1 MAAQTFRNDDKLHLK
16 HLLADAFRSQGL
28 TAVHTTSASFE
39 RGSEVVDNNLNSN
52 NGGTTSTKR
61 LRRLILDYS
70 RQHVTGQTME
80 LLFDLAD
87 RMGLTDRMNELR
99 SGYAVDVTEK
109 RAAMH
114 HVLRMPKSYV
124 GKFRARHPRG
134 EEILMEQVH
143 GTLER
148 VREFSE
154 DVREGKRAGCT
165 GRVLRN
171 VICIGIGGFYYGPEC
186 VYEALRG
193 DEAAAGAAER
203 KGRRLR
209 FLANIDPVDFDLC
222 TRDLDPEETLVIV
235 MSKSFATA
243 ETMQNARSVKRW
255 FVRSLCGREEQ
266 GKTIARSGTTDVTT
280 RNIYDNDNEITEAQ
294 IVSKHFCAIT
304 MSSSSAAKFGIEATH
319 IFPIW
324 DWVGGRFSVWSAVGM
339 LPLSIHYSYSVMRR
353 FLDGAHDIDEH
364 FFDAPLGGNI
374 PVLLGLL
381 GVWNSTFMGY
391 HARALLPYS
400 HALRRLPALVQ
411 NFDMES
417 NGKRVTAAG
426 LPLPFHAGEVNFG
439 EAGTNAQHSF
449 YQLLH
454 QGRPVPA
461 DFIGFMESQ
470 SVVDEE
476 MRNRVKFG
484 IGTGGAVDGW
494 GAELEV
500 SSHDELMSNFF
511 AQPDALAYGKTL
523 NDLVQEDIPED
534 LRQHKVFPGNRP
546 SSSIL
551 MTKLDAFAVGQLLAI
566 FEHRT
571 AVQGFIWGI
580 NSFDQYGTELG
591 VAMAKRVRAQLS
603 ASRRRGASVQGFN
616 SSTGY
621 LLDAYLSH
629 GRVSR

>member
-1 MAAQTFRNDDKLHLK
+1 MMPFDQPQNQQRPSPSSSHPPSSVPPAARPIIPLRMKCTDVPQFTALQMAAQTFRNDDKLHLK
-16 HLLADAFRSQGL
+16 HLLADAFRSQAL
-28 TAVHTTSASFE
+28 TAEHTTSASFE
-39 RGSEVVDNNLNSN
+39 HGSDVVDNNGLDN

-61 LRRLILDYS
+61 LRRIILDYS
-70 RQHVTGQTME
+70 RQHVTGETME

-99 SGYAVDVTEK
+99 SGFAVDVTEK

-124 GKFRARHPRG
+124 SKFRARHPRG

-148 VREFSE
+148 VKEFSKE
-154 DVREGKRAGCT
+154 VRVGKRVGCT

-171 VICIGIGGFYYGPEC
+171 VICIGTGGSFYGPEC

-193 DEAAAGAAER
+193 DEAAR
-203 KGRRLR
+203 KAVEGKRRNLR

-235 MSKSFATA
+235 ASKSFATA
-243 ETMQNARSVKRW
+243 ETMQNARSVRRW
-255 FVRSLCGREEQ
+255 LVRSLCGMAGQ
-266 GKTIARSGTTDVTT
+266 GETNAKTVTMDET
-280 RNIYDNDNEITEAQ
+280 NRDTHDNKNEITEEQ

-304 MSSSSAAKFGIEATH
+304 MKSSSAAEFGINATQ

-324 DWVGGRFSVWSAVGM
+324 DWVGGHFSVWSAMGM
-339 LPLSIHYSYSVMRR
+339 LPLSIHYSYDVMKRI
-353 FLDGAHDIDEH
+353 LDGAHDIDEH

-391 HARALLPYS
+391 HTRALLPYS

-411 NFDMES
+411 NFDMGS

-426 LPLPFHAGEVNFG
+426 MPLPFHAGEVNFG

-454 QGRPVPA
+454 QGRPVPT

-476 MRNRVKFG
+476 SRRKGKPGV
-484 IGTGGAVDGW
+484 GTAGAVDGW
-494 GAELEV
+494 GTELEV
-500 SSHDELMSNFF
+500 SSHDE
-511 AQPDALAYGKTL
+511 
-523 NDLVQEDIPED
+523 
-534 LRQHKVFPGNRP
+534 
-546 SSSIL
+546 
-551 MTKLDAFAVGQLLAI
+551 
-566 FEHRT
+566 
-571 AVQGFIWGI
+571 
-580 NSFDQYGTELG
+580 
-591 VAMAKRVRAQLS
+591 
-603 ASRRRGASVQGFN
+603 
-616 SSTGY
+616 
-621 LLDAYLSH
+621 
-629 GRVSR
+629 